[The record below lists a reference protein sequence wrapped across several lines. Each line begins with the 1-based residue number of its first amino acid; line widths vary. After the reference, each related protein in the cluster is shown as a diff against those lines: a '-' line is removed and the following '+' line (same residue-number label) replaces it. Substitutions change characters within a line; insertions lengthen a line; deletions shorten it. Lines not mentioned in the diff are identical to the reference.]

1 MFIGSDE
8 ETPAACT
15 PGNRRTHQN
24 TARTQF
30 SDVSLT
36 KVANKLR
43 GLQRELL
50 EFDSSVPEIVNF
62 CVDGKR
68 FSVQRDVLLKD
79 PQSVLFLMATM
90 HFRQNSGKDH
100 ENDMIEIP
108 CRDAVL
114 FGMLLNLLRGYKNPI
129 PEAYHEACCAEARFY
144 GLQQS
149 WESHYPVAAAG
160 PFRPL
165 SCSDRLFS
173 DVVCAAASPFYSSGL
188 HVITFGVVRCDTAAV
203 GVVAE
208 GACLCSME
216 SIGRCEGLA
225 LCWND
230 GRVAHNFG
238 ALVAEKTGYAFAPN
252 AVIKVELDCEENIV
266 KWTLSGDQCVAVV
279 RLPPHTSY
287 AFAAVAVKST
297 EVQILRGE

>member
-1 MFIGSDE
+1 MEMGSDE

-15 PGNRRTHQN
+15 PGNRRPHQN
-24 TARTQF
+24 TARTQC
-30 SDVSLT
+30 SNLSLT
-36 KVANKLR
+36 KVVNKLS

-50 EFDSSVPEIVNF
+50 EFDSSVPEIVHF

-68 FSVQRDVLLKD
+68 FSVQREALLKD
-79 PQSVLFLMATM
+79 PQSVLFLMVTM
-90 HFRQNSGKDH
+90 HFRQDSGKQHVD
-100 ENDMIEIP
+100 DVIEIP

-114 FGMLLNLLRGYKNPI
+114 FGMLLNLLRGYKNAI
-129 PEAYHEACCAEARFY
+129 PEVYREACCAEARFY

-149 WESHYPVAAAG
+149 WESHYPVPAAG

-188 HVITFGVVRCDTAAV
+188 HIITFGVSRCDTAAV

-208 GACLCSME
+208 GARLCSME

-225 LCWND
+225 LYWND

-238 ALVAEKTGYAFAPN
+238 ALVAEKMGYTFPLN
-252 AVIKVELDCEENIV
+252 AVIKIELDCEESIV
-266 KWTLSGDQCVAVV
+266 KWILSEDQCVAVV